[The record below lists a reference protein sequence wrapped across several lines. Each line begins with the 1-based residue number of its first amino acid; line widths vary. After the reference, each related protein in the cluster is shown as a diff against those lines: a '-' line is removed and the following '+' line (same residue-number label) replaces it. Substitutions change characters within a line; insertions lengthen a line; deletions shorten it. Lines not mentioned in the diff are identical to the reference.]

1 MSNLS
6 RFRALFVCAVYAV
19 LLFLAP
25 APAQAGRPK
34 EGDVLKIFN
43 NQRVYVITNVDADAP
58 ALAELLLAGC
68 PVKERRVLT
77 LAEWN
82 AMPRETR
89 WFVSCVYLVDRER
102 LPSWAQVPLNCRAEP
117 TEVWQEVV
125 RTGRDWGVAY
135 DVTVSAPDRAH
146 LERAIGS
153 FRRLKEAPRK
163 IVTESVR
170 SLAVVPVGDGAAR
183 TVTGDALRG
192 ERFPHVVPLRDYQS
206 RQTRMTAM
214 DEIVLVD
221 RGTATASTL
230 PTAFAPVADK
240 LLAANADVVAWR
252 ETKPGGYVRAY
263 VSAPTG
269 AMLASIVAKSP
280 DNLLALAAF
289 GTPTV
294 LASARDLRLVR
305 RVAVASVAGQSMDDQ
320 TAQSVASLAATEL
333 RNLNAFE
340 VLERAAL
347 TTVLA
352 EIALDQAG
360 LTRGTNRAKVRQL
373 AAADALLIV
382 DLSRS
387 SGGTQY
393 TSQAVRA
400 TPAMEP
406 APRRPSEPSR
416 LKNDFNVGG
425 RNGELLKAVMVGLL
439 KDKVG
444 TKTEEQYDA
453 DLREYR
459 RTALPQWERSVRD
472 YQARADTRQ
481 IAWNQTVVARST
493 VHIAGSVRL
502 VDLTDGLVLWE
513 APIASTDVAEKT
525 QQTRTAYTTG
535 ETSAAP
541 GANDLPGA
549 NGEIPGELLTRTAE
563 KAVGDLLRALP
574 ANALL
579 PSATAP
585 PADADTD
592 TAQTGKVIDVD
603 GDTVLIGLG
612 AGDGLRVGDTLT
624 GTGDNAGL
632 RLRVTRVRPR
642 TCDAVFA
649 PDVPK
654 TSRPPIKIGD
664 AVKRTV
670 QTTSK

>member
-1 MSNLS
+1 MFILTKS
-6 RFRALFVCAVYAV
+6 RALFVCAVYAV

-25 APAQAGRPK
+25 APVQAGRPK
-34 EGDVLKIFN
+34 EGDVLKIFS
-43 NQRVYVITNVDADAP
+43 NQRVYVITNVDEGAP
-58 ALAELLLAGC
+58 ALADALLEGC
-68 PVKERRVLT
+68 AVKERRVLS
-77 LAEWN
+77 LSEWN
-82 AMPRETR
+82 ALPRETR
-89 WFVSCVYLVDRER
+89 WFVTCVYLVDRER
-102 LPSWAQVPLNCRAEP
+102 LPSWSQVPLTCRAEP

-125 RTGRDWGVAY
+125 RTGRDWGIAY

-170 SLAVVPVGDGAAR
+170 SLAVVPVGEGATQA
-183 TVTGDALRG
+183 VTGSPLRG
-192 ERFPHVVPLRDYQS
+192 DRYPHMVPLRDYQS

-221 RGTATASTL
+221 RGSAIVNTL
-230 PTAFAPVADK
+230 PTAFAAVSDK

-252 ETKPGGYVRAY
+252 ESKPGGYVRAY

-294 LASARDLRLVR
+294 LASARDLRPVR
-305 RVAVASVAGQSMDDQ
+305 RVAVASVAGQSMDDV
-320 TAQSVASLAATEL
+320 TAQSVAALAATEL

-387 SGGTQY
+387 TGGTQY

-400 TPAMEP
+400 TAPMEP

-425 RNGELLKAVMVGLL
+425 RNGDLLKAVVVGLL
-439 KDKVG
+439 KNKVG
-444 TKTEEQYDA
+444 TKTDDEYET

-459 RTALPQWERSVRD
+459 RTALPAWERSVRD
-472 YQARADTRQ
+472 HQARADTRQ
-481 IAWNQTVVARST
+481 IAWRQTIAARST

-525 QQTRTAYTTG
+525 TQTRTAYTTG
-535 ETSAAP
+535 EMSAAP
-541 GANDLPGA
+541 GADDLPGA

-574 ANALL
+574 ASALL
-579 PSATAP
+579 PSTTAP
-585 PADADTD
+585 PISADTD
-592 TAQTGKVIDVD
+592 TAQTGKIIDVD

-612 AGDGLRVGDTLT
+612 TNDGLRVGDTLV
-624 GTGDNAGL
+624 GTGASVGL
-632 RLRVTRVRPR
+632 RLQVTRVRPR
-642 TCDAVFA
+642 TCDAVF
-649 PDVPK
+649 
-654 TSRPPIKIGD
+654 
-664 AVKRTV
+664 
-670 QTTSK
+670 